1 MKQVFSSCPKAMK
14 GSIMKEQKENPKSL
28 AIPVHQA
35 IKVFEH
41 DYYYI
46 SVNIKKIKPTNSD
59 LVLYLYNN
67 LLINIPMQ
75 SLSLTKKKK
84 K

>member
-1 MKQVFSSCPKAMK
+1 MKQVFTSCPKAMK
-14 GSIMKEQKENPKSL
+14 GSVMKEQKENLKSL
-28 AIPVHQA
+28 AVPVHQA

-75 SLSLTKKKK
+75 SFSY
-84 K
+84 